1 MIKFMIRCFECV
13 VICLLLQRL
22 GLYGFKSFA
31 EKTDI
36 EFGRG
41 ITAIVGPNGSG
52 KSNITDA
59 IRWVLG
65 EQSIRNLRGAKLE
78 DVIFAGSSGRRQSGI
93 AEVSLTFD
101 NSDNLL
107 PLEFNEVTI
116 TRRVFR
122 SGDSEYYI
130 NKSACRL
137 KDIHELLA
145 DTGLGRDSMT
155 VISQNKIDEVLN
167 SRPEERRSIF
177 EEAAGITKYKHRK
190 KDAMRKLD
198 DTAQNLTRVADITAE
213 LETQL
218 GPLAESAART
228 TSYNELYSELVICQS
243 SLLLN
248 RLSKAEK
255 MVEIAKHEQQSL
267 IDDELKLSTAVNV
280 KESEE
285 EGLRAD
291 ITKADDN
298 LSTLLANINKA
309 TTELERLDGQAA
321 VLRERIS
328 QAEYSQTRLIE
339 EKASGIEQLS
349 DVNDKII
356 QATAASEEKQE
367 QITSLRQMLADKTQ
381 EYDTLTSLIRS
392 YERQIE
398 TEKEKTFDHL
408 QELVTHRNTINATE
422 RELIKLNTLTTGF
435 LDEQSDYKAQ
445 MSLAQTNHLN
455 ITSEIKALAAAISDN
470 DIKLDILEKDKLS
483 LEKTL
488 DSLLLHERQLT
499 NQLNEN
505 KSRLKV
511 LNHMQQE
518 LEGFGRGIK
527 SVLKSTAAW
536 KNGICGAVTQIVKV
550 DQKYITAI
558 EIALGGALQHII
570 TEDENTAKKAINYL
584 KEGRLGRAT
593 FLPLNTIKPSPR
605 RDCELTAANSSGSL
619 GFASELVDCDAKY
632 RRVIEY
638 LLGRTIIA
646 NNIDTAYELAKHSS
660 FSVKIVTLDGELI
673 NPGGSMTGGTVNR
686 RDASFLSRN
695 KDIESLHAKINGIE
709 HSLLQL
715 KNEVTTNEKTLV
727 DLLKQIQ
734 SALEYRQQ
742 SEVRRAELIVHN
754 DKIKADINRL
764 ALGEETLAAEIQGC
778 QVERIQLEKKLI
790 DTKNAVTRL
799 ENRDLAHKQMLEEG
813 RNKLTQ
819 LNTQKE
825 ELNQELT
832 VQKIKL
838 SALEQK
844 VASIQENH
852 KQLSEYALI
861 LNNKQ
866 DSLTEEQTKLENQ
879 ITIARAELDEITT
892 SRTVLIN
899 QKAGMEVEYKTGYAR
914 KLEIVTSAQ
923 KLDKDLKE
931 LRRKHADLQNRL
943 HELELLSTKYDY
955 EITRCIDELSD
966 QYSLTKVEA
975 LKLYRADDPSQLAK
989 DAKRLQSTI
998 DELGPI
1004 NPAAVEEYAK
1014 LEERRKFLQTQYDDL
1029 VDAKDYLS
1037 SIIDDID
1044 KTMGSQFK
1052 DAFHKINDYFGEIFV
1067 KMFGGG
1073 MAQVRLTDPDNL
1085 LDTGIEVIV
1094 QPPGKKLQNLVLL
1107 SGGERALTVIA
1118 LLFAFLTY
1126 RPSPFVVVDEIDAPL
1141 DEANLRRFSSFLR
1154 DYAANTQFIVVT
1166 HRKGTMEAA
1175 DVMHGVTIEEAG
1187 ISRLVSVKFNEKA
1200 G

>member
-1 MIKFMIRCFECV
+1 M
-13 VICLLLQRL
+13 LLQRL

-78 DVIFAGSSGRRQSGI
+78 DVIFAGSAGRRQSGI

-101 NSDNLL
+101 NSDHLL
-107 PLEFNEVTI
+107 PVDFNEVTI

-122 SGDSEYYI
+122 SGESEYYI
-130 NKSACRL
+130 NKSSCRL

-167 SRPEERRSIF
+167 SRPEDRRSLF

-190 KDAMRKLD
+190 KEAMRKLE
-198 DTAQNLTRVADITAE
+198 DTSQNLTRVADITAE

-218 GPLAESAART
+218 GPLSESAART
-228 TSYNELYSELVICQS
+228 TRYNELYTELVICQS

-248 RLSKAEK
+248 RLNKTEK
-255 MVEIAKHEQQSL
+255 MLEIANQEQESL
-267 IDDELKLSTAVNV
+267 VDDEVNLSTTISL

-285 EGLRAD
+285 EVIRSD
-291 ITKADDN
+291 IAKIDN
-298 LSTLLANINKA
+298 ELSTLLANINNA
-309 TTELERLDGQAA
+309 NTEIERLDGQAA

-328 QAEYSQTRLIE
+328 QAEYSQNRIVE
-339 EKASGIEQLS
+339 EKAIGIEQLHE
-349 DVNDKII
+349 VNDKLS
-356 QATAASEEKQE
+356 QAVTAYEEKRE
-367 QITSLRQMLADKTQ
+367 QIIAIKQLLANKTK
-381 EYDTLTSLIRS
+381 EYDELASLVRS
-392 YERQIE
+392 YERQVE
-398 TEKEKTFDHL
+398 SEKEKTFDHL
-408 QELVTHRNTINATE
+408 QELVTYRNAINAIE
-422 RELIKLNTLTTGF
+422 HELTRLNTQKMGV
-435 LDEQSDYKAQ
+435 LDEQTDFKTQLTS
-445 MSLAQTNHLN
+445 AQTNHN
-455 ITSEIKALAAAISDN
+455 KMTAEIKTLALGIKEN
-470 DIKLDILEKDKLS
+470 DLKQDKLEKEKLS
-483 LEKTL
+483 LEKKL
-488 DSLLLHERQLT
+488 KNLLVHERQLT

-527 SVLKSTAAW
+527 NVLKSTATW
-536 KNGICGAVTQIVKV
+536 RNGICGAVTQILKV

-558 EIALGGALQHII
+558 EIALGGALQHIV
-570 TEDENTAKKAINYL
+570 TEDEKTAKQAISYL

-605 RDCELTAANSSGSL
+605 RDYELTAANSPGSL
-619 GFASELVDCDAKY
+619 GFASELVDYDVKY

-646 NNIDTAYELAKHSS
+646 KDIDTAYELAKRGS
-660 FSVKIVTLDGELI
+660 FLLKIVTLDGELI
-673 NPGGSMTGGTVNR
+673 SPGGSITGGTINR
-686 RDASFLSRN
+686 RDASFLSRSR
-695 KDIESLHAKINGIE
+695 DIESLQTKIGSIE
-709 HSLLQL
+709 HNLRQL
-715 KNEVTTNEKTLV
+715 KSEVATDEQRLAELTE
-727 DLLKQIQ
+727 QIQ
-734 SALEYRQQ
+734 LALEYRQQ
-742 SEVRRAELIVHN
+742 TEVRQAELMVHN
-754 DKIKADINRL
+754 DKIIAEINRL
-764 ALGEETLAAEIQGC
+764 TIGEKTLAYEIQNY
-778 QVERIQLEKKLI
+778 QEEQAQLEQKLI
-790 DTKNAVTRL
+790 DTKNTVEHL
-799 ENRDLAHKQMLEEG
+799 ENRDMVHKQMLEDW
-813 RNKLTQ
+813 RTKLAEAIAC
-819 LNTQKE
+819 KE
-825 ELNQELT
+825 KLNQDLT
-832 VQKIKL
+832 EQKIKL
-838 SALEQK
+838 SALEQNA
-844 VASIQENH
+844 ASMQENR
-852 KQLSEYALI
+852 KQLTEYVQA

-866 DSLTEEQTKLENQ
+866 ASLTEEQTKLEHQ
-879 ITIARAELDEITT
+879 ITITREELNVITT
-892 SRTVLIN
+892 SRTNQIN
-899 QKAGMEVEYKTGYAR
+899 QKTGMELDYKTGYMR
-914 KLEIVTSAQ
+914 KLEIVTAAQ

-931 LRRKHADLQNRL
+931 LRRKHTELQRRL
-943 HELELLSTKYDY
+943 HELELLRTRYDY
-955 EITRCIDELSD
+955 EVTRCKDELRD
-966 QYSLTKVEA
+966 QYSLSKEEA
-975 LKLYRADDPSQLAK
+975 LKLYRSDDPVQLAK
-989 DAKRLQSTI
+989 DANRLESAI

-1004 NPAAVEEYAK
+1004 NPTAVEEYAK
-1014 LEERRKFLQTQYDDL
+1014 LSERRQFLQTQYDDL
-1029 VDAKDYLS
+1029 VAAQDYLS
-1037 SIIDDID
+1037 SIIGDID
-1044 KTMGSQFK
+1044 MTMGSQFK
-1052 DAFHKINDYFGEIFV
+1052 EAFHKINGYFGEIFV

-1073 MAQVRLTDPDNL
+1073 MAQIRLTDPDNL
-1085 LDTGIEVIV
+1085 LETGIEVIV

-1154 DYAANTQFIVVT
+1154 EYALKTQFIVVT

-1187 ISRLVSVKFNEKA
+1187 ISRLVSVKFGDKA